1 MIQLLLLMMGMNFV
15 VLPDLETDPS
25 PYPGDSVDD
34 VAIWYDAADPEKSVV
49 IATLKAS
56 NQRPVLPTGLLTYD
70 LSGNQLQFLSG
81 GTPNNIDIR
90 TGFETPEA
98 TISLIVASHW
108 YTGKIG
114 LYRFDSETR
123 SIALVNLFDTGV
135 DKLKGLCV
143 AHYNDQFYYFAVG
156 GSGQVEQYRVVSL
169 DQVEFERRWELGS
182 EAEGCVADDTGG
194 EIYIAE
200 ENVGIW
206 SLPLDPAIESKPTL
220 FDKVRLF
227 GPLKKGI
234 EGLAI
239 LTHGANRYL
248 VASVQEKNRFV
259 IYDLENKSHVGTFRV
274 QATDAINDIDGV
286 TKTDGIEIF
295 NTPLGAQFPN
305 GLIVVQDDQNDSG
318 KLTLNQNF
326 KYISRHQLLDALEG
340 RK

>member
-1 MIQLLLLMMGMNFV
+1 MMGMNFV

-25 PYPGDSVDD
+25 PYPGDSIDD
-34 VAIWYDAADPEKSVV
+34 MAIWYDAADPEKSVV

-90 TGFETPEA
+90 PGFKTPDA

-108 YTGKIG
+108 FSGKIG
-114 LYRFDSETR
+114 LYRFDTKTR
-123 SIALVNLFDTGV
+123 SIALVNLFETGV
-135 DKLKGLCV
+135 DKLRGLCM

-156 GSGQVEQYRVVSL
+156 GTGQVEQYKVVSMN
-169 DQVEFERRWELGS
+169 QVELERRWELASG
-182 EAEGCVADDTGG
+182 AEGCVADDTGG

-206 SLPLDPAIESKPTL
+206 SLPLDPAIESKPIL
-220 FDKVRLF
+220 FDKIRLF

-239 LTHGANRYL
+239 LTHKTNRYL
-248 VASVQEKNRFV
+248 VASVQEQNRFA
-259 IYDLENKSHVGTFRV
+259 IYDLKDKSHVGTFRV
-274 QATDAINDIDGV
+274 QAVASIDVTDDIDGV
-286 TKTDGIEIF
+286 TRTDGIEIF
-295 NTPLGAQFPN
+295 NTPLGAKFPN
-305 GLIVVQDDQNDSG
+305 GLLVVHDDQNDSG
-318 KLTLNQNF
+318 RVKLNQNF
-326 KYISRHQLLDALEG
+326 KYISRNQLLNALEG
-340 RK
+340 RKR